1 MDPDVTETS
10 SRSFFMRDLRP
21 ETPLEK
27 LLDLGQHLPGALG
40 WICYR
45 KLKRRLSNR
54 SYAVFDQMLEQI
66 GAGDIVI
73 DLGANVGE
81 ITQQMAATGAT
92 VHAFEPDPETFT
104 HLQNATKD
112 LNNVV
117 LHQAAVGGEDGTVTL
132 FRPPSWQDEQSRR
145 SASKANSIMTGD
157 RTAQFDAACEVELI
171 DFARFLNELPTKVK
185 VIKVDIE
192 GAEWAMLR
200 AVEARA
206 LDRFDAMFI
215 ETHER
220 FDLSILPE
228 VRAMQARFAQM
239 DRPYINLY
247 WK

>member
-104 HLQNATKD
+104 HLQNATKE
-112 LNNVV
+112 LGNVV

-132 FRPPSWQDEQSRR
+132 FRPRH
-145 SASKANSIMTGD
+145 G
-157 RTAQFDAACEVELI
+157 RTSNRGAAPPRPIRLWKGIAQRNLMPL
-171 DFARFLNELPTKVK
+171 ARLN
-185 VIKVDIE
+185 
-192 GAEWAMLR
+192 
-200 AVEARA
+200 
-206 LDRFDAMFI
+206 
-215 ETHER
+215 
-220 FDLSILPE
+220 
-228 VRAMQARFAQM
+228 
-239 DRPYINLY
+239 
-247 WK
+247 